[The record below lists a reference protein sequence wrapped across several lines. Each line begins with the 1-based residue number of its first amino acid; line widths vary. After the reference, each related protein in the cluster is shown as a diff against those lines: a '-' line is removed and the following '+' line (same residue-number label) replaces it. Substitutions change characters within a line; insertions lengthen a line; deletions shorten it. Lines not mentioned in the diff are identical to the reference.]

1 MDLSCVVAK
10 LISVFS
16 GYNDASII
24 IYSPKKIIKSYY
36 RCDKRFHLDE
46 ILDMYSDSYVNYGI
60 VLISG
65 NAYRC
70 YLLCVGTSH
79 REFKLLNSDTIHL
92 QKTKKKGGQS
102 APRFE
107 RIRQEKKH
115 HYTKKK

>member
-46 ILDMYSDSYVNYGI
+46 ILDMEGWDRTS
-60 VLISG
+60 LEMP
-65 NAYRC
+65 
-70 YLLCVGTSH
+70 VGFRT
-79 REFKLLNSDTIHL
+79 RV
-92 QKTKKKGGQS
+92 
-102 APRFE
+102 
-107 RIRQEKKH
+107 EKS
-115 HYTKKK
+115 TES